1 MLVLQ
6 AYATTHNPLRIKRR
20 GGVGWEG
27 LAVDKLSSLVLCYGS
42 LQKTRKLG

>member
-1 MLVLQ
+1 MLVFMN
-6 AYATTHNPLRIKRR
+6 TMHSPLRIKRR
-20 GGVGWEG
+20 GVRR